1 RQREREGRGL
11 HRLSTELYSRDT
23 NFVLELVQNADDNS
37 YPENISDTGYPSLVF
52 VLERDKIVV
61 LNNEVGFMENNIR
74 ALCDVGR
81 STIGAHSYGYIGQ
94 KGIGFKSVFRVSDCP
109 EIHSNGFHI
118 RFDAKSGSI
127 GYILPQWIEQGCE
140 EKQKCDDR
148 VENRPDSHLHDD
160 TDAVTTEYA

>member
-1 RQREREGRGL
+1 MQ
-11 HRLSTELYSRDT
+11 
-23 NFVLELVQNADDNS
+23 F
-37 YPENISDTGYPSLVF
+37 
-52 VLERDKIVV
+52 
-61 LNNEVGFMENNIR
+61 NEAKPPCFSV
-74 ALCDVGR
+74 
-81 STIGAHSYGYIGQ
+81 GQ

-160 TDAVTTEYA
+160 TDAVTTEYARYTHFNFLFRQSRIHLVYLVFSFLFFFGN